1 MAKEKAKP
9 KIFDWSKADV
19 IEKDIVDTSEIKKHC
34 IQISQFGWCKCFSSN
49 DNTPYDHYTDK
60 SIEIIKKRAIEY
72 IVEKYSNGSQDDIDL
87 QEKLHKSSKR
97 LLKEQEKV
105 KILEEAL
112 RQKKISNEELL
123 ARIENRP
130 KSIEKEIMSLEYL
143 KELNGKY
150 TVDELIKMKQ
160 GGLI

>member
-1 MAKEKAKP
+1 MAKEKVNTILEP

-19 IEKDIVDTSEIKKHC
+19 IEKDLIDTSKIKKHC
-34 IQISQFGWCKCFSSN
+34 IQISQFGWCKCLSPN
-49 DNTPYDHYTDK
+49 DNTPYDNYATDK
-60 SIEIIKKRAIEY
+60 EMEIIKKRAIEY
-72 IVEKYSNGSQDDIDL
+72 IVEKYSNGSKDDIDL
-87 QEKLHKSSKR
+87 QEK

-105 KILEEAL
+105 KILEETL
-112 RQKKISNEELL
+112 RLQKNANDELL

-130 KSIEKEIMSLEYL
+130 KSIEKEAISLEYL

-150 TVDELIKMKQ
+150 SVDELIKMKQ